1 VRVLVRLWKIN
12 VKMRLAISVLVLLT
26 TLAQAVRSE
35 PLNIIIVTANAESE
49 RGYTQFLQDVYRGN
63 VNVQIDP
70 ARYDENLSAGK
81 KLELESADLIIVSRD
96 TDGKDYN
103 ADANFW
109 NGLSVP
115 ILNHN
120 IKLARS
126 SGHDYWDWL
135 DGSDTTSNPFTHVV
149 IAEPNDQIYAG
160 LDLSCGTVQVFTAGK
175 GIDHSNQSSA
185 GNGTVIARSGGNVVI
200 ARWLGGESSYYAGS
214 DYAPGGPRLF
224 FAMPK
229 PTYEFFDDATDQ
241 AKLMLK
247 NAILSLLP
255 VYRPTAD
262 LDYDG
267 DVDFAD
273 FAIFAGYWRDSEC
286 AEGALCAQAD
296 FTGDANVAYDDLA
309 EFAAHWLDG
318 TDITPPDP
326 NIMTWQTEPMAA
338 STTSVYM
345 AATPASDADNGVEY
359 YFQCLSANGPDSGW
373 QYANVFEPNS
383 LTPDTKY
390 IYRTKARDTSSR
402 LNETQ
407 WSNAVTVWTFGMY
420 REIADASAAAALDA
434 NLFIAAGDETDKLC
448 IYDSTG
454 FGSRPIA
461 DSNVGEFL
469 HIDPA
474 HPEPDIEGATWFN
487 GRIFWIT
494 SHGRDRDGDY
504 RLSRYQFFAT
514 TVTQAGPDA
523 NITVDGNYFSLID
536 HLIEYDS
543 IYNLGLTDAIG
554 VVDGH
559 IDANKIPNL
568 APKEQGLNIEGLC
581 ASADGNS
588 MFIAFRNP
596 RPRIDD
602 VNNALIINLLNPE
615 EVVLSGA
622 DPNFEP
628 PMLLNLDGLGIRSME
643 YSPTLGQYLII
654 AGSQK
659 GGSDSPLQILY
670 AYDMTTCILTML
682 EDFPII
688 TPEAMFQFP
697 DSNDIYLLSDDGT
710 LLIDTPEGPVQN
722 KTLPRE
728 QRTFRTQVVSP

>member
-1 VRVLVRLWKIN
+1 MVRLRKMY
-12 VKMRLAISVLVLLT
+12 VKKMRLVISILVLLT
-26 TLAQAVRSE
+26 TLAPAVRSE
-35 PLNIIIVTANAESE
+35 PLNIIIVTGNAESE
-49 RGYTQFLQDVYRGN
+49 RGYTQFLQDVYKGN

-70 ARYDENLSAGK
+70 GRYDEDLIAAK
-81 KLELESADLIIVSRD
+81 KLELQSADLIIVSRD
-96 TDGKDYN
+96 TDCKDYN
-103 ADANFW
+103 ADADFW
-109 NGLSVP
+109 NELNAP

-135 DGSDTTSNPFTHVV
+135 DGTDATSNPFTHIV
-149 IAEPNDQIYAG
+149 IAEPNDRIFAG
-160 LDLSCGTVQVFTAGK
+160 IDTSSGSIEMFTPGRE
-175 GIDHSNQSSA
+175 IDHSDQSSA
-185 GNGTVIARSGGNVVI
+185 GAGTVVGRSGGSVVI

-214 DYAPGGPRLF
+214 DYAPGGPRVF

-229 PTYEFFDDATDQ
+229 PTSEFFDDATDQ

-267 DVDFAD
+267 DVDFD
-273 FAIFAGYWRDSEC
+273 DYAIFAGYWRDSKC
-286 AEGALCAQAD
+286 AEGAPCAQAD
-296 FTGDANVAYDDLA
+296 FSGDANVAYDDLA
-309 EFAAHWLDG
+309 QFAAHWLEG
-318 TDITPPDP
+318 VDITPPDP

-345 AATPASDADNGVEY
+345 AATPVSDADNGIEY
-359 YFQCLSANGPDSGW
+359 YFQCLSANGSDSGW
-373 QYANVFEPNS
+373 QYSNVFEPNS
-383 LTPDTKY
+383 LTPGTKY

-407 WSNAVTVWTFGMY
+407 WSNALTVWTFGMY
-420 REIADASAAAALDA
+420 REIADASAAVALDA
-434 NLFIAAGDETDKLC
+434 NLFIAAGDETDTLC
-448 IYDSTG
+448 IYDSNNP
-454 FGSRPIA
+454 GSRPIA
-461 DSNVGEFL
+461 DANVGQFL
-469 HIDPA
+469 NTDPA

-494 SHGRDRDGDY
+494 SHGRDKDGDY

-523 NITVDGNYFSLID
+523 NITVDGNYFNLID

-559 IDANKIPNL
+559 IDPNRIPAL

-596 RPRIDD
+596 RPRIGD
-602 VNNALIINLLNPE
+602 VNCALIINLRNPE
-615 EVVLSGA
+615 QVVFSGA
-622 DPNFEP
+622 DPNFDP
-628 PMLLNLDGLGIRSME
+628 PILLNLDGLGIRSME

-654 AGSQK
+654 AGSHK
-659 GGSDSPLQILY
+659 GGSDVPLQILY
-670 AYDMTTCILTML
+670 SYDMAASILTML
-682 EDFPII
+682 DDFPII
-688 TPEAMFQFP
+688 IPEAMFQFP
-697 DSNDIYLLSDDGT
+697 DSSDICLLSDDGT

-728 QRTFRTQVVSP
+728 QRTFRTQLVSP